1 MNKIPIIRKGSY
13 KDYLNN
19 SIGGGFILG
28 LLFFLI
34 SLPTNSVINSMWI
47 GLSLWVGVIILFI
60 GVGFTS
66 EEYFK
71 RKQKI
76 KKLYSDKYAF
86 LDKNAF
92 VLHQD
97 LYFEGI
103 YKDYHFRVLP
113 MTEWQERKKDIEY
126 VIIEAFY
133 TFDKG
138 QIDSEKEKNL
148 SGNYF
153 LGQLH
158 FANHCVGFVPK
169 DWELPNFKENF
180 DGLIGILKR
189 EKLMPFSRLEWE
201 EIFGKKLKEE
211 EIKEEKSRTKQILKI
226 GKLDLKYVKPK
237 NKVSR

>member
-86 LDKNAF
+86 LENLLKVCKVLIINTCESRNA
-92 VLHQD
+92 
-97 LYFEGI
+97 
-103 YKDYHFRVLP
+103 
-113 MTEWQERKKDIEY
+113 
-126 VIIEAFY
+126 
-133 TFDKG
+133 
-138 QIDSEKEKNL
+138 
-148 SGNYF
+148 
-153 LGQLH
+153 
-158 FANHCVGFVPK
+158 
-169 DWELPNFKENF
+169 
-180 DGLIGILKR
+180 KR
-189 EKLMPFSRLEWE
+189 N
-201 EIFGKKLKEE
+201 KLKQ
-211 EIKEEKSRTKQILKI
+211 KFQN
-226 GKLDLKYVKPK
+226 PK
-237 NKVSR
+237 

>member
-76 KKLYSDKYAF
+76 KI
-86 LDKNAF
+86 
-92 VLHQD
+92 V
-97 LYFEGI
+97 
-103 YKDYHFRVLP
+103 FR
-113 MTEWQERKKDIEY
+113 
-126 VIIEAFY
+126 
-133 TFDKG
+133 
-138 QIDSEKEKNL
+138 
-148 SGNYF
+148 
-153 LGQLH
+153 
-158 FANHCVGFVPK
+158 
-169 DWELPNFKENF
+169 
-180 DGLIGILKR
+180 
-189 EKLMPFSRLEWE
+189 
-201 EIFGKKLKEE
+201 
-211 EIKEEKSRTKQILKI
+211 
-226 GKLDLKYVKPK
+226 
-237 NKVSR
+237 